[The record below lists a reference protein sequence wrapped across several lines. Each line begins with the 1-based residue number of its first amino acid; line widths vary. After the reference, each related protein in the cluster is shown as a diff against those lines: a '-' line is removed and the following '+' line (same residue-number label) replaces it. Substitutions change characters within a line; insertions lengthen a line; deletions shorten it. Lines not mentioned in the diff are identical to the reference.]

1 MLTQQPLGDDVLK
14 HWGLQRDPFAHEL
27 AAPEDIIDMPEL
39 RKAERQIMRAIDRA
53 GWCAVTGQVG
63 SGKTVLLQK
72 IEARLATRRDI
83 ALVKPQAFEKQYLG
97 ARHICTAILE
107 DLNIPYSAGGG
118 LESLARR
125 VGEALRGSLR
135 DNRRVVLLIDEAHL
149 LRIDALLALKRIYEV
164 QDGFRK
170 TLAIILLGQQWLAR
184 NLKGNLQ
191 LAEAAQRIDLYEIE
205 SLNGSTSLYL
215 KHKLARAGADSTSA
229 GSTSAGRKEIFAA
242 SAIKEI
248 TARADTPLALNN
260 LAAAALMAGW
270 DLGEDTITGDTIR
283 SVYGGK

>member
-27 AAPEDIIDMPEL
+27 DSLEDIIEMPEM

-72 IEARLATRRDI
+72 IEARLAARRDV

-215 KHKLARAGADSTSA
+215 KHKLARAGADS
-229 GSTSAGRKEIFAA
+229 KEIFAA

-270 DLGEDTITGDTIR
+270 DLGEEVITGETIR